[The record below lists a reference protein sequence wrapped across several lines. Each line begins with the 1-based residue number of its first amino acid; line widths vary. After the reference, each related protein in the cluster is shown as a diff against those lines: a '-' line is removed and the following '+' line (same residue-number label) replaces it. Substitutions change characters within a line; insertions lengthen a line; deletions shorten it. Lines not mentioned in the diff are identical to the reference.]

1 MTNHSICPIR
11 AFTLIELLVVISIVS
26 LLISILLPALGKARE
41 AAQRVTCM
49 TNLHQTDLAFKTYIA
64 DNNGYFR
71 PNILYRNNL
80 ANIFWDGYVPSPV
93 GVGVL
98 VGGQYLQST
107 NGLYCPTNTYLSGY
121 WDPGQAGPQYGQ
133 NNKMVF
139 GDYALNTMLM
149 QRPRGTSY
157 ASGNPYADYRIDDN
171 DSDFPLFADIFM
183 TRDYSLGAKANYY
196 SPHHMQGLS
205 MVFLDGST
213 NHLSFDAI
221 ETPTGYSLN
230 YTYGTALSHTST
242 YDSYLWWIQLQKC
255 YGR

>member
-1 MTNHSICPIR
+1 MHRHSDIR
-11 AFTLIELLVVISIVS
+11 HGFTLIELLVVISIVS
-26 LLISILLPALGKARE
+26 LLISILLPALAKARQ

-49 TNLHQTDLAFKTYIA
+49 TNLHQTYLALKTYLV

-71 PNILYRNNL
+71 PKILHRNTL
-80 ANIFWDGYVPSPV
+80 SNIFWDGYVPSPV
-93 GVGVL
+93 GTGVL
-98 VGGQYLQST
+98 VAGEYLQST

-121 WDPGQAGPQYGQ
+121 WDPGPVGPKYGDS
-133 NNKMVF
+133 NKMVF
-139 GDYALNTMLM
+139 GDYALNSMLM

-157 ASGNPYADYRIDDN
+157 SSGNPNADYRIDDN

-183 TRDYSLGAKANYY
+183 TRDLSLGAKANHYW
-196 SPHHMQGLS
+196 PHHMQGLS

-221 ETPTGYSLN
+221 ANPTGYSSS
-230 YTYGTALSHTST
+230 YTYGTALAETST